1 MPDPASEPPRALA
14 PVLDAGGDNPFVAH
28 RHRLDVYHHALAGG
42 LTDEGYIALVAEA
55 DDRVAAVAGTGFR
68 ATPLVDLTA
77 TGGIGTPTALAGL
90 GPVVAKVETANV
102 SGSHKARHL
111 FGLLLRLLIDEAGR
125 GTGGAAGSDGDG
137 RVLAIASC
145 GNAALGAAMVAAS
158 AGRALRVF
166 VPTDANP
173 AVVGR
178 LDALGAEVV
187 TCPRRPGEEGDPCVL
202 RLHEALA
209 AGARPFTVQ
218 GPLEPAVIDGARTL
232 GLELAAQLAAA
243 GLRAADLFVQIGG
256 GALATAVM
264 DGLARAA
271 GPDHP
276 PFPLAGAG
284 PLPRLHPVQAAAAH
298 PYVAGWQR
306 IAPALLARLDLPD
319 PAESPV
325 GGAGGPA
332 GGHSRPQDDPATD
345 AAMTDRARAWVLAEA
360 AADGRLRLPDDLDA
374 VAGLMTPWPGTPHS
388 VASGILD
395 DLTYDW
401 RTVLAHQ
408 IRSGGWPQLA
418 DEATLAEAAAL
429 AAGLVSPPPDATGAA
444 GLAGLLAAARAG
456 SLPPRGEGEAVVVLL
471 TGVDRAWTPA

>member
-1 MPDPASEPPRALA
+1 MPDPVPGPGAAPAPHPA
-14 PVLDAGGDNPFVAH
+14 PVLSAGDGNPFVVH
-28 RHRLDVYHHALAGG
+28 RRRLDVYHHALEAG
-42 LTDEGYIALVAEA
+42 LSDAGYTALVAEA
-55 DDRVAAVAGTGFR
+55 DERVAAVAGTGFR
-68 ATPLVDLTA
+68 VTPLVDLA
-77 TGGIGTPTALAGL
+77 GGPAVPAALQGL

-111 FGLLLRLLIDEAGR
+111 FGLLVRLLVDETAG
-125 GTGGAAGSDGDG
+125 GGGAGAAGP
-137 RVLAIASC
+137 LAIASC

-173 AVVGR
+173 AVVAQ

-187 TCPRRPGEEGDPCVL
+187 SCPRRPGEAGDPCVL

-218 GPLEPAVIDGARTL
+218 GPLEPAVIDGARTI
-232 GLELAAQLAAA
+232 GLELADQMAAA

-271 GPDHP
+271 GPDRP
-276 PFPLAGAG
+276 PFPLAGTLSAPG
-284 PLPRLHPVQAAAAH
+284 AARLPRLHPVQATAAH
-298 PYVAGWQR
+298 PYVAGWHR
-306 IAPALLARLDLPD
+306 IAPALLARLGLPD
-319 PAESPV
+319 PLGQQA
-325 GGAGGPA
+325 PA
-332 GGHSRPQDDPATD
+332 ADR
-345 AAMTDRARAWVLAEA
+345 DRAARLAEA
-360 AADGRLRLPDDLDA
+360 VADGRLRLPDDLDA
-374 VAGLMTPWPGTPHS
+374 VADLMTPWPGAPHS

-408 IRSGGWPQLA
+408 IGTGGWPQLA
-418 DEATLAEAAAL
+418 DEATLTEAAAL
-429 AAGLVSPPPDATGAA
+429 AAGLVTPPPDATGAA
-444 GLAGLLAAARAG
+444 GLAGLLAAAGAG
-456 SLPPRGEGEAVVVLL
+456 LLPPRAEGEALVVLL
-471 TGVDRAWTPA
+471 TGVDRRWTPSGSS

>member
-1 MPDPASEPPRALA
+1 MPGPTPAAHLA
-14 PVLDAGGDNPFVAH
+14 PVLSPGGGNPFIVH
-28 RHRLDVYHHALAGG
+28 RHRLDVYHRARAAG
-42 LTDEGYIALVAEA
+42 LTDAAYVAMVAEA

-68 ATPLVDLTA
+68 TTPLVDLT
-77 TGGIGTPTALAGL
+77 GGRPVPRALAGL

-111 FGLLLRLLIDEAGR
+111 FGLLLGLLVDEAAGGGPTGAGR
-125 GTGGAAGSDGDG
+125 P
-137 RVLAIASC
+137 LAIASC

-158 AGRALRVF
+158 ARRALRVF

-173 AVVGR
+173 AVVTR

-187 TCPRRPGEEGDPCVL
+187 VCPRRPGEEGDPCL
-202 RLHEALA
+202 ARLHEALA

-232 GLELAAQLAAA
+232 GLELADQLSAA

-264 DGLARAA
+264 DGLARAG
-271 GPDHP
+271 GP
-276 PFPLAGAG
+276 A
-284 PLPRLHPVQAAAAH
+284 LPRLHPVQAASAH
-298 PYVAGWQR
+298 PYVAGWRR
-306 IAPALLARLDLPD
+306 IAPALLAHLGLPD
-319 PAESPV
+319 PAPDLGVGLATGLVPDSAAES
-325 GGAGGPA
+325 G
-332 GGHSRPQDDPATD
+332 
-345 AAMTDRARAWVLAEA
+345 TDRARAHALAEA
-360 AADGRLRLPDDLDA
+360 AADGRLRLPDDLDP

-401 RTVLAHQ
+401 RTVLGHQ
-408 IRSGGWPQLA
+408 IRTGGWPQLA

-429 AAGLVSPPPDATGAA
+429 AAGLVTPPPDATGAA

-456 SLPPRGEGEAVVVLL
+456 SLPPRADGEALVVLL
-471 TGVDRAWTPA
+471 TGVDRAWSPPAA